1 MTDFSVWVIFSNL
14 LLATRWTIALSLIA
28 FVAGGVVGLA
38 LLFAR
43 MSKFRPLAKF
53 VALYIEFFQGTPLLM
68 QLFMLFFG
76 VALFGVEISPW
87 TAASL
92 ALTFWTSAFL
102 AEIWRGCVESVP
114 RGQWEA
120 GSSVALS
127 YMEQMRY
134 VILPQAMRI
143 AVPPTVGFSVQ
154 VIKGTALAS
163 IIGFVEL
170 TRAGTMLNNATVR
183 PFLVYSLV
191 GLISASAIPC
201 RSPPNG
207 WKGASM
213 PLVSIRDV
221 RKRFGENEVLKGVSV
236 SVEKGDVVAII
247 GRSGSGK
254 STLLRCVN
262 GLETHDSGSI
272 VVDETAVDNAR
283 TDMRELRKHVGM
295 VFQQF
300 NLFPH
305 LTAAGNVMLAP
316 RVVNGVSEKEAR
328 DLAAAML
335 AKVGLSEKMDAW
347 PSQLS
352 GGQQQRV
359 AIARALAMNPK
370 VLLCDEITS
379 ALDPELVNEVLRVVE
394 KLAAEGMT
402 LILVTHEMR
411 FARDVGTKLVF
422 MHQGMVHEEGP
433 PKELMAAPRT
443 PELRQFIGAIA

>member
-14 LLATRWTIALSLIA
+14 LMATRWTIALSLIA

-92 ALTFWTSAFL
+92 ALTFW
-102 AEIWRGCVESVP
+102 RGCVESVP

-170 TRAGTMLNNATVR
+170 TRAGTMLNNATFR

-191 GLISASAIPC
+191 GLIYFC
-201 RSPPNG
+201 LCY
-207 WKGASM
+207 
-213 PLVSIRDV
+213 PLSFAA
-221 RKRFGENEVLKGVSV
+221 KR
-236 SVEKGDVVAII
+236 
-247 GRSGSGK
+247 
-254 STLLRCVN
+254 
-262 GLETHDSGSI
+262 LERRL
-272 VVDETAVDNAR
+272 NA
-283 TDMRELRKHVGM
+283 
-295 VFQQF
+295 
-300 NLFPH
+300 
-305 LTAAGNVMLAP
+305 
-316 RVVNGVSEKEAR
+316 AR
-328 DLAAAML
+328 
-335 AKVGLSEKMDAW
+335 
-347 PSQLS
+347 
-352 GGQQQRV
+352 
-359 AIARALAMNPK
+359 
-370 VLLCDEITS
+370 
-379 ALDPELVNEVLRVVE
+379 
-394 KLAAEGMT
+394 
-402 LILVTHEMR
+402 
-411 FARDVGTKLVF
+411 
-422 MHQGMVHEEGP
+422 
-433 PKELMAAPRT
+433 
-443 PELRQFIGAIA
+443 